1 MPQIL
6 DCACVIHGNVY
17 EWAYVERLYNMLTRH
32 ISAQVRFHVYTEA
45 TRPVPAPWIKHNL
58 IEWGIGGAKLAWWYK
73 MQMFNSVHHS
83 GPLLYFDL
91 DTVIVNNIDWIHN
104 LPLSYFWG
112 VRDFKYLWRPNY
124 YVLNSSIMWWDT
136 RTFDHTWKSFEK
148 EDLKTI
154 TKKYRGDQDY
164 INQAVGD
171 KNLRFFDSN
180 QVKSWRWECLDG
192 GNNFKRRR
200 PLTGDTNTVIPEN
213 TSVLVFHGQPK
224 PNNLQDPVILQH
236 WQ

>member
-6 DCACVIHGNVY
+6 DCACLIHGNVY
-17 EWAYVERLYNMLTRH
+17 EWTYVERLYNMLTRH
-32 ISAQVRFHVYTEA
+32 ISAPIRFHVYTEA
-45 TRPVPAPWIKHNL
+45 ARPVPAPWIKHNL

-73 MQMFNSVHHS
+73 MQMFNSAHHA

-91 DTVIVNNIDWIHN
+91 DTVIVDNIDWIHH

-112 VRDFKYLWRPNY
+112 VRDFKHLWRPNY
-124 YVLNSSIMWWDT
+124 HAINSSIMWWDT
-136 RTFDHTWKSFEK
+136 RTFDHIWKSFEMQ
-148 EDLKTI
+148 DLKTI

-171 KNLRFFDSN
+171 KHLRFLDSN

-192 GNNFKRRR
+192 GHNFKRRR
-200 PLTGDTNTVIPEN
+200 LLTSDTNTVIPEN

-224 PNNLQDPVILQH
+224 PINLQDPVILQH